1 MESAEPQSI
10 QQTWLNGGAGFRFM
24 LVEKQKLSIG
34 IDVAYAED
42 AKLSVYFQVGD

>member
-1 MESAEPQSI
+1 
-10 QQTWLNGGAGFRFM
+10 M

-42 AKLSVYFQVGD
+42 AEVSVYFQVGDWLAN

>member
-1 MESAEPQSI
+1 
-10 QQTWLNGGAGFRFM
+10 M

-42 AKLSVYFQVGD
+42 AKVSVYLYVGD